1 MESSQSSTSFKLNNG
16 MWMPK
21 VGLGTYRIKD
31 KDTLV
36 KAIVDVG
43 YRHIDTALYYENE
56 DVIGEAIKEAIQKSD
71 GKVKRE
77 DLFIVTKIWHK

>member
-1 MESSQSSTSFKLNNG
+1 MKSTQAFNAFKLNNG

-31 KDTLV
+31 KDTIV

-43 YRHIDTALYYENE
+43 YRHIDTALVYENE
-56 DVIGEAIKEAIQKSD
+56 DVVGEALKEAIQNSD
-71 GKVKRE
+71 GKLKRE
-77 DLFIVTKIWHK
+77 DLFVVTKIWHR